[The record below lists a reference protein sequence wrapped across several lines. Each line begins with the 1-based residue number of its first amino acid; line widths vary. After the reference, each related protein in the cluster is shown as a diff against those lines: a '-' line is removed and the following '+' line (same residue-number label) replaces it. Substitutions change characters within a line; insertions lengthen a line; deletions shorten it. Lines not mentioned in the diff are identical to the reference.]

1 MAAIAAIGMFDG
13 VHLGHRAILDA
24 LAEQAVAS
32 GREPIAFTFA
42 VHPRETL
49 TGACPGLIT
58 DIEQKR
64 SMISPVARTVV
75 LDFGK
80 DDFAMTAVEFLERLK
95 TAYGVDAVVMGYNN
109 HIGSDRRDAG
119 WLAANCDTEIFE
131 VGRYCDG
138 AEAPSSSRI
147 REYILNGDV
156 AAARELL
163 GHAFAVRG
171 TVVHGR
177 EIGRTIGFPTANIEP
192 ADPRQILPADGV
204 YAVAVHI
211 GDELKRGMANIG
223 TRPTL
228 SDGRGKTLEVNI
240 FDFEGELYGKT
251 VSVDFLGRL
260 RPESAFADL
269 DALKAQLQRDKTA
282 ALKF

>member
-13 VHLGHRAILDA
+13 VHLGHRAILNA
-24 LAEQAVAS
+24 LAEQAAAS

-49 TGACPGLIT
+49 TGTCPGLIT

-64 SMISPVARTVV
+64 SLISPVARTVV

-80 DDFAMTAVEFLERLK
+80 DDFAMTAVEFLSRLK

-109 HIGSDRRDAG
+109 HIGSDRRDAK

-131 VGRYCDG
+131 LGKYGEG
-138 AEAPSSSRI
+138 AEAPSSSKI
-147 REYILNGDV
+147 REHILNGNIET
-156 AAARELL
+156 ARKLL

-171 TVVHGR
+171 AVVHGR

-204 YAVAVHI
+204 YAVDVHI

-269 DALKAQLQRDKTA
+269 DALKAQLQRDKIA